1 MKLSLLTVTADAA
14 GAIATAIATAAEP
27 ATMAPAVR
35 PSLVNIIDS
44 PYLLNRCF
52 IENANI
58 YRPVGSL
65 SRALTD
71 RLRAAALRAG
81 SNLAPLFPRWLGCK
95 RTVFSPAIA
104 SHLHRSPRRVVQGL
118 L

>member
-1 MKLSLLTVTADAA
+1 MAVAMRSLPAMRTVVALSTEGMKLLLVGGKADAA

-58 YRPVGSL
+58 YP
-65 SRALTD
+65 
-71 RLRAAALRAG
+71 
-81 SNLAPLFPRWLGCK
+81 PRWSAFAGPHG
-95 RTVFSPAIA
+95 PA
-104 SHLHRSPRRVVQGL
+104 SCNLVTRWEQPSTTFPQMTRV
-118 L
+118 